1 MVNKEKV
8 FRFLEVQEL
17 VNREIDVYGK
27 ASSELVDQLDQLGDD
42 LSADEIGF
50 LVEFIWKS
58 QSK

>member
-17 VNREIDVYGK
+17 VNREIDIYGE

-50 LVEFIWKS
+50 LVEFTS

>member
-17 VNREIDVYGK
+17 VNREIYVYGE

-50 LVEFIWKS
+50 LVEFTS

>member
-8 FRFLEVQEL
+8 FRFLEVQEI

-42 LSADEIGF
+42 LSTDEIGF
-50 LVEFIWKS
+50 LVEFTS

>member
-17 VNREIDVYGK
+17 VNREIDIYGE

-42 LSADEIGF
+42 LSADEIEF
-50 LVEFIWKS
+50 LVEFTS

>member
-27 ASSELVDQLDQLGDD
+27 ASFELVDQLDQLGDD
-42 LSADEIGF
+42 LSADEIEF
-50 LVEFIWKS
+50 LVEFTS

>member
-42 LSADEIGF
+42 LSADEIEF
-50 LVEFIWKS
+50 LVEFTS